1 MTSQLGGQSQAISN
15 ITLGL
20 SVTDTAGGAL
30 SQVTDSLQQIRDL
43 TVQAGNGSL
52 SSSDLQSIQSQ
63 ISSLGQNIDS
73 ISSNTQFNGQPL
85 LDGSFSGQLQVGPN
99 SGDTLSLSLSDVSS
113 AALGVSGVNVT
124 TAANTTSVLDSI
136 DNAISS
142 VIAMQSNVA
151 GTAAG
156 LNSNLSNLNGSYQQ
170 LAQSQSQVQDTG
182 YAQATSD
189 LSKVNVQ
196 NQAAIYALK
205 LYQDNQKMTTTALL
219 NSQGLTA

>member
-1 MTSQLGGQSQAISN
+1 
-15 ITLGL
+15 
-20 SVTDTAGGAL
+20 
-30 SQVTDSLQQIRDL
+30 
-43 TVQAGNGSL
+43 
-52 SSSDLQSIQSQ
+52 
-63 ISSLGQNIDS
+63 
-73 ISSNTQFNGQPL
+73 
-85 LDGSFSGQLQVGPN
+85 
-99 SGDTLSLSLSDVSS
+99 
-113 AALGVSGVNVT
+113 
-124 TAANTTSVLDSI
+124 
-136 DNAISS
+136 
-142 VIAMQSNVA
+142 MQSNVA

>member
-1 MTSQLGGQSQAISN
+1 M
-15 ITLGL
+15 
-20 SVTDTAGGAL
+20 
-30 SQVTDSLQQIRDL
+30 
-43 TVQAGNGSL
+43 
-52 SSSDLQSIQSQ
+52 
-63 ISSLGQNIDS
+63 
-73 ISSNTQFNGQPL
+73 
-85 LDGSFSGQLQVGPN
+85 DGSFSGQLQVGPN

-142 VIAMQSNVA
+142 DIAMQSNVA

-205 LYQDNQKMTTTALL
+205 LYQYNQKMTTTALL